1 MEESAFQAAA
11 ESMLTRLYTVIDET
25 LGDDV
30 DAELRGG
37 ILTLELD
44 DGRQYVINRH
54 APTRQLW
61 LSSPVSGAAHF
72 DYHEATRSW
81 RSTRGGPPLA
91 ERLAAEL
98 AAATGRDIAFD

>member
-1 MEESAFQAAA
+1 MDESAFQAAA
-11 ESMLTRLYTVIDET
+11 DAVLSRFYAVIDET

-37 ILTLELD
+37 ILTLELE
-44 DGRQYVINRH
+44 DGRQYVINKH
-54 APTRQLW
+54 APTRQIW

-72 DYHEATRSW
+72 DYDEASRTW

-98 AAATGRDIAFD
+98 ATATGRDIAFD

>member
-1 MEESAFQAAA
+1 MDESAFQAAA
-11 ESMLTRLYTVIDET
+11 DAVLSRLYAVIDET

-30 DAELRGG
+30 DVELRGG
-37 ILTLELD
+37 ILTLELE
-44 DGRQYVINRH
+44 DGRQYVINKH
-54 APTRQLW
+54 APTRQVW

-72 DYHEATRSW
+72 DYDEAAKSW

-98 AAATGRDIAFD
+98 ATATGRDIAFD